1 MEENH
6 RADVEIAGPAPTSWV
21 SGADRAPQRKA
32 IDMKYMLLTYFGSDF
47 DQESFIDE
55 KGAEWVGEMI
65 AFMHQLN
72 ADLTASG
79 ELLAAE
85 GLDDPSQ
92 SWTVRPDGDGTI
104 TTDGPFAESKEVLA
118 GYWIVDVA
126 DRARAEEI
134 AAKVV
139 NFVKAPIEIRRVG
152 EAPNV

>member
-1 MEENH
+1 
-6 RADVEIAGPAPTSWV
+6 V
-21 SGADRAPQRKA
+21 SGADRALQRKA
-32 IDMKYMLLTYFGSDF
+32 IDMKYMLLTYFGRDF
-47 DQESFIDE
+47 DQQSFIDE
-55 KGAEWVGEMI
+55 RGAEWVGEMV
-65 AFMHQLN
+65 AFMTALN
-72 ADLTASG
+72 AELEESG
-79 ELLAAE
+79 ELLGSE

-92 SWTVRPDGDGTI
+92 SWTVRPDGDATI

-139 NFVKAPIEIRRVG
+139 TFLKAPIEIRRVG

>member
-1 MEENH
+1 
-6 RADVEIAGPAPTSWV
+6 
-21 SGADRAPQRKA
+21 
-32 IDMKYMLLTYFGSDF
+32 MKYMLLTYFGSDF

-55 KGAEWVGEMI
+55 KGAEWVGEMV
-65 AFMHQLN
+65 AFMTALN
-72 ADLTASG
+72 ADLEASG

-92 SWTVRPDGDGTI
+92 SWTVRPDGDATI

-118 GYWIVDVA
+118 GFWIVDVA

-139 NFVKAPIEIRRVG
+139 GFVKSPIEIRRVG
-152 EAPNV
+152 EAPSV

>member
-1 MEENH
+1 
-6 RADVEIAGPAPTSWV
+6 V
-21 SGADRAPQRKA
+21 SGANKVPRREA

-55 KGAEWVGEMI
+55 KGAEWVGEMV

-72 ADLTASG
+72 AGLEASG
-79 ELLAAE
+79 ELVAAE

-92 SWTVRPDGDGTI
+92 SWTVRPDGEGTI

-134 AAKVV
+134 AAQVV

-152 EAPNV
+152 EAPQV

>member
-1 MEENH
+1 
-6 RADVEIAGPAPTSWV
+6 
-21 SGADRAPQRKA
+21 
-32 IDMKYMLLTYFGSDF
+32 MKYMLLTYFGSDF

-55 KGAEWVGEMI
+55 KGAEWVGEMV
-65 AFMHQLN
+65 AFMTALN
-72 ADLTASG
+72 ADLEASG

-118 GYWIVDVA
+118 GFWIVDVV

-139 NFVKAPIEIRRVG
+139 DFVKSPIEIRRVG